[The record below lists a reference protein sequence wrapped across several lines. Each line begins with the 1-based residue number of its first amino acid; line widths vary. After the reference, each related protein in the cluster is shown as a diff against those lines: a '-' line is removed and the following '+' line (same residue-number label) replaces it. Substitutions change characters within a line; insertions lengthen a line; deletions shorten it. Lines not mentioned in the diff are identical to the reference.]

1 MGVLDDEEDDK
12 EDEARQHGALRKVC
26 VFMSESMQGVAK
38 LGLDSKIPP
47 KAIVEMAEGVVVVA
61 VRARHAHWAGQSRS
75 FHQRPHLLQ
84 WLGGRERER
93 ARYIPGDAAHWQWPP
108 APVACQGYEDGDA
121 RPPQQP
127 RLSDV
132 PPGGSRVNGP
142 R

>member
-1 MGVLDDEEDDK
+1 MYLSGAAQKYFDALRSSSDEWRYLPTDVQRKMGVLDDEEDDK

-75 FHQRPHLLQ
+75 FHQRP
-84 WLGGRERER
+84 
-93 ARYIPGDAAHWQWPP
+93 
-108 APVACQGYEDGDA
+108 
-121 RPPQQP
+121 
-127 RLSDV
+127 
-132 PPGGSRVNGP
+132 
-142 R
+142 